1 MKKSNSRKN
10 SFIFSKLIID
20 IDSTK
25 VSWAIDSYISKE
37 WKTTKSSISSRRES
51 TRCFCTTK
59 LSFFFSSVLKHWTRR
74 RCLLNKRRKLNSRAN
89 RSSRISFW
97 REYNDWISWFSTKY
111 STKVFSI
118 STWNLIF
125 SSSKRFL
132 EKRKKSHKQRKTK
145 LTNNLEDEN
154 ITKFFQFDTFIT
166 SIDIKKNLANLEE
179 IAKAT
184 TTREKHYLV
193 STLNMLIKF

>member
-10 SFIFSKLIID
+10 SFIFSKFIID
-20 IDSTK
+20 IDSMK
-25 VSWAIDSYISKE
+25 VSWAIDSYISIE
-37 WKTTKSSISSRRES
+37 RKTTKSSISSRRES
-51 TRCFCTTK
+51 TRCSCTTK
-59 LSFFFSSVLKHWTRR
+59 LFFFFSKVLKHWTRR
-74 RCLLNKRRKLNSRAN
+74 RCLLNKRRRLNSRAN

-97 REYNDWISWFSTKY
+97 REYSDWIFWFSTKY
-111 STKVFSI
+111 STRVFSI

-125 SSSKRFL
+125 SFSRRFF
-132 EKRKKSHKQRKTK
+132 EKRKKSHEQRKTK
-145 LTNNLEDEN
+145 LTSSLEDEN

-166 SIDIKKNLANLEE
+166 NIDIKKNFANLEE

-184 TTREKHYLV
+184 TTKERHCLV